1 MNYLLVAEIP
11 HANDFFLVME
21 GVTRS
26 NRLQMPYWRK
36 ATIRE
41 LKGHIHLKVP
51 DSNSFG
57 CSIWQ

>member
-26 NRLQMPYWRK
+26 NWLQMPYSDGCVAKSFNRGLSV
-36 ATIRE
+36 AT
-41 LKGHIHLKVP
+41 V
-51 DSNSFG
+51 
-57 CSIWQ
+57 Q